1 MRLTRENNGRAIS
14 RSTVIIDV
22 DHVGKKSNFDFEG
35 HTMSKES
42 FRYVKPLQQGIAFKV
57 IFGID
62 F

>member
-14 RSTVIIDV
+14 RSTVINDV

-42 FRYVKPLQQGIAFKV
+42 FRYVKSLQQGIAFIK
-57 IFGID
+57 
-62 F
+62 